1 MRQAVVLG
9 TGGHCRVMLS
19 MLAAGRRHD
28 SMSVIEL
35 GRSRPGER
43 IMGTLVM
50 PNPDNLPDLCGRSD
64 IDVFLAIGN
73 NDLRKHWWEKVK
85 VLGLPMP
92 NLISPHALVD
102 DSAILGEANVICAFA
117 FVGPQAELGDNNLIN
132 TAAVMEHEVRVG
144 HHCHLAPSATIAGR
158 SCLDNSCFVGAGA
171 TIVDGVSVASG
182 TVIGAGATLIRT
194 VEQPG
199 GVYVGVPARRRETEQ

>member
-9 TGGHCRVMLS
+9 TGGHCRVILS

-28 SMSVIEL
+28 VMSIIEL
-35 GRSRPGER
+35 GSSRPGER

-50 PNPDNLPDLCGRSD
+50 PNPDNLPALCGRGD
-64 IDVFLAIGN
+64 VDVFLAIGN
-73 NDLRKHWWEKVK
+73 NDMRKHWWEKVK
-85 VLGLPMP
+85 LLGLSTP
-92 NLISPHALVD
+92 NLVSPHALVD
-102 DSAILGEANVICAFA
+102 DSAILGEANVICALA

-144 HHCHLAPSATIAGR
+144 HHCHLASSATIAGR
-158 SCLDNSCFVGAGA
+158 SYLDNLCFLGAGA
-171 TIVDGVSVASG
+171 TIVNGISVASR

-199 GVYVGVPARRRETEQ
+199 GVYIGVPARRRETEQ